1 MGAERERV
9 PVGELV
15 DLGALAR
22 GGAPPSPSAI
32 RAALPRGWVLDA
44 DGAHA
49 RRDLRLFF
57 REGWIL
63 LVGLVAFGSA
73 GAAFLWSALPRGWGG
88 VARFVAM
95 VLVLL
100 FCGGLVGPHVA
111 RTLTK
116 ERRGRAGRARDAGRP
131 VDGA

>member
-1 MGAERERV
+1 VGGAPGRV
-9 PVGELV
+9 PIRELV
-15 DLGALAR
+15 DLEALAR

-32 RAALPRGWVLDA
+32 RAALPRGWVLEE

-63 LVGLVAFGSA
+63 VVGLVAFGSA
-73 GAAFLWSALPRGWGG
+73 GAAFLWGALPRGWGG
-88 VARFVAM
+88 LARFLLM

-100 FCGGLVGPHVA
+100 LCGGLVGPHVA
-111 RTLTK
+111 RTLN
-116 ERRGRAGRARDAGRP
+116 RRTR
-131 VDGA
+131 